1 MSARAI
7 VVACALGAGTI
18 VPVAA
23 VSIGVATDARAET
36 MRFSSPR
43 EAYRQGASAFVRQQ
57 YEIAVPA
64 LEAAHEGGIFLAP
77 FLLARIFSSGPPAYI
92 DHASA
97 YFLYKGIVEK
107 FSHTVRGDDLRRG
120 TTVGKSITA
129 MAKYMMHGL
138 PEASVPADPT
148 KAVMLLDYAARH
160 FNEAD
165 AQFELARLQLVGDG
179 VKKNEREA
187 LYWIRHLAD

>member
-1 MSARAI
+1 
-7 VVACALGAGTI
+7 
-18 VPVAA
+18 
-23 VSIGVATDARAET
+23 
-36 MRFSSPR
+36 
-43 EAYRQGASAFVRQQ
+43 
-57 YEIAVPA
+57 
-64 LEAAHEGGIFLAP
+64 FLAP

-138 PEASVPADPT
+138 PEASVPADPA
-148 KAVMLLDYAARH
+148 KAVTLLDYAARH

-187 LYWIRHLAD
+187 LYWIRHLADDHHAGATAMLAQLYWQGKIVQRRPMYALFLIHRALKLAPDSEVIWMKDI